1 MASEADKQYIPEGES
16 GRDSSL
22 QSLRGVGR
30 TTKLLAALAFVMS
43 ACEGGSYIPNGAE
56 TIGGDTHADVYS
68 ALNEEQESVIDK
80 IQVMADHKGVQL
92 FGNLEDVNEPVKISL
107 KLLGQSGE
115 VLEEKDHQVGPGQF
129 NVVWNF
135 STLDGHKVQ
144 MTDENGKG
152 SLIDLDAGSKT
163 IPDMPKQ
170 ND

>member
-1 MASEADKQYIPEGES
+1 MASEANKRHITEGKSEGE
-16 GRDSSL
+16 SSL

-30 TTKLLAALAFVMS
+30 TPKFLAALAFVMA
-43 ACEGGSYIPNGAE
+43 ACESGGAPSSVDA
-56 TIGGDTHADVYS
+56 IGGDTHGEVYS
-68 ALNEEQESVIDK
+68 ALNEEQESLIDK

-92 FGNLEDVNEPVKISL
+92 FGNLEDINEPVKISL

-170 ND
+170 TP

>member
-16 GRDSSL
+16 GRDLSL

-43 ACEGGSYIPNGAE
+43 ACESGGYTPNGAE
-56 TIGGDTHADVYS
+56 TIGGDTHTDVHS

-170 ND
+170 TP